1 VSAVS
6 LPYLAREG
14 ERRRAAPESC
24 CGSIY
29 ERGDGGSAG
38 SRVELEEEFRGR
50 RKKRMDTECLALP
63 SARKQNKYSTL
74 FLPSRWAHLMSCG
87 SHAQLSFFLIFL
99 FPFGYIYIY
108 IGREKKGK
116 IQTCTS
122 NDAFNWLAGLV
133 PTHSY
138 SKFFLVPKNRPNY
151 HCTWWWCLH

>member
-1 VSAVS
+1 MYYPIGRRGSLVSAVS

-108 IGREKKGK
+108 EEKKK
-116 IQTCTS
+116 EK
-122 NDAFNWLAGLV
+122 FKLV
-133 PTHSY
+133 QVTTR
-138 SKFFLVPKNRPNY
+138 LIG
-151 HCTWWWCLH
+151 